1 MKPRAEGESQDDEAV
16 ARMLDRVPL
25 EDPPADLRQNVLR
38 AIGSRP
44 EPARQG
50 WFETFRSELRER
62 FFAGTI
68 PFAAGAAAGVIVFAL
83 ASGSGLWRG
92 TGSMPSDGAMAPLV
106 GGTGSVAGG
115 GAGPKVDD
123 QRFELGRANVR
134 FEVFRSKDR
143 AVVAVQADAA
153 DPVLVTIELPPG
165 TSRVERLVTVPSSRG
180 GVEYGPGWVR
190 ISQSGRDR
198 AEIGL
203 VVGSGAG
210 DAPIRIA
217 DEAAG
222 GTVRG
227 ALRASA
233 APPADGPS
241 VPKTN

>member
-1 MKPRAEGESQDDEAV
+1 MKPRAEGENESDEAV
-16 ARMLDRVPL
+16 ARILDRVTL
-25 EDPPADLRQNVLR
+25 EDPPADLRQNVIR
-38 AIGSRP
+38 AIGTRP
-44 EPARQG
+44 EPSRQG
-50 WFETFRSELRER
+50 WFETFRSEFRQR
-62 FFAGTI
+62 FFPRVI
-68 PFAAGAAAGVIVFAL
+68 PFAAGAAAGLIVFAL

-115 GAGPKVDD
+115 KAGAKVDD
-123 QRFELGRANVR
+123 QSFELGRANVR
-134 FEVFRSKDR
+134 FEVFRSNDR

-153 DPVLVTIELPPG
+153 DPVLVTIQLPPG
-165 TSRVERLVTVPSSRG
+165 SSRVERLVTVPSSRG
-180 GVEYGPGWVR
+180 GVEYGPSWVR
-190 ISQSGRDR
+190 MRQSGRDR

-217 DEAAG
+217 IEASG

-233 APPADGPS
+233 APPTDGLAE
-241 VPKTN
+241 PKTN

>member
-1 MKPRAEGESQDDEAV
+1 MKPRAEGENQDDEAV

-38 AIGSRP
+38 AIGTRP
-44 EPARQG
+44 QPARQG
-50 WFETFRSELRER
+50 WFETFRAEMRER
-62 FFAGTI
+62 FFVRTI
-68 PFAAGAAAGVIVFAL
+68 PFAAGAAAGMIIFAL

-106 GGTGSVAGG
+106 GGGGSVAGG
-115 GAGPKVDD
+115 AAGPKVDD

-143 AVVAVQADAA
+143 AVIAVQADAA
-153 DPVLVTIELPPG
+153 DPVLVTVELPHG
-165 TSRVERLVTVPSSRG
+165 ASRVERLVTVPSSRG

-190 ISQSGRDR
+190 MRQSGRDR

-203 VVGSGAG
+203 VVDSGAG

-217 DEAAG
+217 VEAAG

-233 APPADGPS
+233 APQADGLS